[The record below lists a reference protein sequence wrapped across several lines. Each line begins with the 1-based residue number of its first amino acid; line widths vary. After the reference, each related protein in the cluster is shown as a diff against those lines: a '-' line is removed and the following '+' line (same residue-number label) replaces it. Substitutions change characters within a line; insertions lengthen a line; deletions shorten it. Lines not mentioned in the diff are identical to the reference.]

1 MLDDVRI
8 YNYALT
14 HGEVL
19 SLAGVGT
26 LYVPAPPPAELYEG
40 EAEGSRLINF
50 KDYALLT
57 DRWLEE
63 DFFP

>member
-26 LYVPAPPPAELYEG
+26 LYVPVPSPAELYEG
-40 EAEGSRLINF
+40 EAEGSRVINF
-50 KDYALLT
+50 RDYAGLV
-57 DRWLEE
+57 DRFLDE